1 MASQIADCRYAPSE
15 QISLLGA
22 AGGLGKSPAVCLH
35 PGPFLNVHKIR
46 DDPDNKR

>member
-22 AGGLGKSPAVCLH
+22 AGGLGKSPGVCLH
-35 PGPFLNVHKIR
+35 PGPFLNIHKIR
-46 DDPDNKR
+46 DDSDNKR